1 MHRFPLFVS
10 LFAVVSCGDE
20 STGGGA
26 RAGVDISGMYQAIHH
41 TYSTRDCSTEGSRAS
56 SVAYFRA
63 FRGSIG
69 FYIVTCTSAEA
80 SSCPSDN
87 MAAILAGDMLAAVD
101 TPTADGWSI
110 ELASAST
117 VAACEL
123 SYGTTS
129 VVLTGRELRLEDRL
143 YTQAGDPS
151 TCTSTEAQRLGA
163 MMPCAH
169 FRVLVG
175 TRQ

>member
-1 MHRFPLFVS
+1 MPRFPLFVS
-10 LFAVVSCGDE
+10 LFVVIGCGDE
-20 STGGGA
+20 STGDGA
-26 RAGVDISGMYQAIHH
+26 PAGVDLSGMYLATHH
-41 TYSTRDCSTEGSRAS
+41 TYSTRDCTTEGSPAN

-69 FYIVTCTSAEA
+69 FYIVSCTSADA
-80 SSCPSDN
+80 SSCPSDI
-87 MAAILAGDMLAAVD
+87 MAAILAGDMLGAVD
-101 TPTADGWSI
+101 TPIENGWSM
-110 ELASAST
+110 ELVSAST
-117 VAACEL
+117 IAACEL

-129 VVLTGRELRLEDRL
+129 VVLTASELRLEDRQ
-143 YTQAGDPS
+143 YAQAGDPS
-151 TCTSTEAQRLGA
+151 NCTRTEAQRLGA